1 MKSFFL
7 IFLLL
12 YLSVF
17 PPPASSVP
25 LVEII
30 EEELVVHSQIPVK
43 IIILVTEREFFSDF
57 PEQLTLTPQSMP
69 HPELRPPAYRP
80 LLFV

>member
-17 PPPASSVP
+17 PSASPVP
-25 LVEII
+25 IVEII
-30 EEELVVHSQIPVK
+30 EEELVAHSQVPLPK
-43 IIILVTEREFFSDF
+43 ILLVPERKFFSDF
-57 PEQLTLTPQSMP
+57 PEQLALTPQSIP
-69 HPELRPPAYRP
+69 GLELRPPDDIHSS
-80 LLFV
+80 